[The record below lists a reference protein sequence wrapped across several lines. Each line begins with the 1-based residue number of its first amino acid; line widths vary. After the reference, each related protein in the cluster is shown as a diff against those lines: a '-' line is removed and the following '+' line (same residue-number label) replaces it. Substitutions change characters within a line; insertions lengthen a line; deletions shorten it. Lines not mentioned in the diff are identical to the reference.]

1 MSKRCVYLHFKF
13 SPKIYLMKKL
23 VMPVLLLAAVSTVTA
38 QTTKPA
44 VPKYNGPAKVQPTK
58 PVVAKKT
65 PVMPMKNLVDS
76 FSYAAGYN
84 IALNMKDQGI
94 TGINTALLHKALDD
108 VFQNNTPQLNTDQ
121 VNSSLQKQ
129 LQEFATKK
137 AEAAKAAGRAFLEE
151 NKKKQGVITLP
162 NGLQYEVMTL
172 GDLTSNKPKEIDT
185 VVVNYAGTLINGM
198 EFDNSFKRGQP
209 AVFPLNGVIKGWTE
223 ILKLMNVGA
232 KWKVFIPTELAYDMN
247 PRDPNVIPPGSALI
261 FEISLEGIKPAAA
274 VDH

>member
-1 MSKRCVYLHFKF
+1 
-13 SPKIYLMKKL
+13 MKKL
-23 VMPVLLLAAVSTVTA
+23 VIPVLLLAAVSTVTA
-38 QTTKPA
+38 QKTKPA
-44 VPKYNGPAKVQPTK
+44 APKYNGPATVQPKK
-58 PVVAKKT
+58 PAVPAKKT
-65 PVMPMKNLVDS
+65 VVMPMKNLLDS

-94 TGINTALLHKALDD
+94 VGVNTALLQKALND
-108 VFQNNTPQLNTDQ
+108 VFQNNTPQLNTEQ

-151 NKKKQGVITLP
+151 NKKKPGVIVLP
-162 NGLQYEVMTL
+162 NGLQYEVMTV
-172 GDLTSNKPKEIDT
+172 GDLASNKPKAIDT
-185 VVVNYAGTLINGM
+185 VVVNYSGTLINGL

-223 ILKLMNVGA
+223 ILQLMNVGA

-261 FEISLEGIKPAAA
+261 FEMSLEGIKPATPA
-274 VDH
+274 DH

>member
-1 MSKRCVYLHFKF
+1 
-13 SPKIYLMKKL
+13 MKKL

-44 VPKYNGPAKVQPTK
+44 APKPGPVKTTK
-58 PVVAKKT
+58 PVVAKKAV
-65 PVMPMKNLVDS
+65 VMPMKNLLDS

-94 TGINTALLHKALDD
+94 TGVNTALLHKALDD

-151 NKKKQGVITLP
+151 NKKKPGVITLP
-162 NGLQYEVMTL
+162 NGLQYEVMTI
-172 GDLTSNKPKEIDT
+172 GDLTSNKPKVIDT
-185 VVVNYAGTLINGM
+185 VVVNYAGTLIDGK
-198 EFDNSFKRGQP
+198 EFDNSFKRGEP
-209 AVFPLNGVIKGWTE
+209 AIFPLNGVIKGWTE
-223 ILKLMNVGA
+223 ILQLMNVGA

-274 VDH
+274 ADH